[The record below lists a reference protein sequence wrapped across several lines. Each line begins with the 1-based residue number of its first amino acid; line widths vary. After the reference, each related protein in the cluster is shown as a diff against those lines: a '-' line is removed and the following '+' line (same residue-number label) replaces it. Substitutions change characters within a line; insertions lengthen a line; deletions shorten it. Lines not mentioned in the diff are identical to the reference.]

1 MIIQKYLKYLNE
13 FFEPDL
19 DSEKQDVNKKRKE
32 KYIFL
37 FHGTRAKPEIIKK
50 EGLKLSKANKYG
62 FEEEKNG
69 PYISF
74 TSNKEYA
81 KHFTWGLFSKTPILI
96 CKLET
101 KFLKFGYN
109 IKEWDEYI
117 YYKDVP
123 PKDIFFPDQQD
134 KILKTEKYLEL

>member
-1 MIIQKYLKYLNE
+1 MIVQKYLKYLNE
-13 FFEPDL
+13 FFESDP
-19 DSEKQDVNKKRKE
+19 EKPLINKKRKD

-37 FHGTRAKPEIIKK
+37 FHGTTAKPEIIKI
-50 EGLKLSKANKYG
+50 EGLKLRKANRYG

-74 TSNKEYA
+74 TTNKKYA
-81 KHFTWGLFSKTPILI
+81 QMYTKGLFTKTPVLI

-109 IKEWDEYI
+109 IKGDDEYI

-134 KILKTEKYLEL
+134 DILKTEKYLEL